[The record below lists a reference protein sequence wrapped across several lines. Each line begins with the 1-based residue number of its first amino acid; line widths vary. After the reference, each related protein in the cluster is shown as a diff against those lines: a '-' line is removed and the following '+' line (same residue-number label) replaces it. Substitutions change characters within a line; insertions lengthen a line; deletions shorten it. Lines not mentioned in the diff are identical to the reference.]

1 MKKTPNMNIG
11 DPNFSVYVEAQK
23 NSTPPNDDFLQQHI
37 NKIYPKPT
45 KEWIDDTIIKKCQN
59 CEYDFGWFTRKHH
72 CRACGGVF
80 CGDCCNIYT
89 RIPNHL
95 IERPDEHTGIKINF
109 TNMIHTW
116 KHDNKSLVCVD
127 CNKKIDKLLKI
138 EWIIK
143 IGEFVDLCD
152 LYTFLRVS
160 RNFHNAGI
168 HWLSK
173 FRNIQY
179 KSMDAY
185 YGDWER
191 NIMWSIKEKLVHHNI
206 WCINIMKSIVT
217 KNIDKTKEQMSE
229 LFGLLQN
236 MIKNNKRTISCWS
249 LMCSRK
255 CDSSCDILDILET
268 IQYICKL
275 DNGVNKFW
283 IVPSIRTIFDLLID
297 RSIERYGTPDL
308 DIMPVLSTTLRIM
321 CSSSINVHDEY
332 VMQFLGKIMN
342 GDTNMIMSLA
352 FESNYLYQKNNS
364 QNSYH
369 SIVTNFINSK
379 LNVDQRKILAG
390 TISTLLTVEKNYSNI
405 MKMNEINERY
415 MPILYPFDTNYSIIE
430 IKKIK
435 ELQSNSKPLLVK
447 INIKRHGQTN
457 AKIEQKKIILK
468 KDSNLRKENIVSN
481 LISSLQKKL
490 YNQSLQG
497 RLDKFDMIPTYK
509 ILMMNSDVGIIEFV
523 EQSITLG
530 RISSKGY
537 TLKNYIYEHNKYETI
552 RSVNDRFM
560 RSLAISSCL
569 SYLLGLGD
577 RHLDNIMINK
587 KKGQIFHIDYGYL
600 MENPITNIL
609 GAPIIR
615 ITNEMVD
622 FLGGQNSEF
631 YMDFKNYV
639 IQVFDILRLY
649 SNVILDYYYILGYEK
664 IIDWDQFKR
673 KITNRFLTGL
683 SCKDVEISLIKE
695 IEMSS
700 KSYSAYFIDT
710 CHKYSGILNKSM
722 NSK

>member
-1 MKKTPNMNIG
+1 MKKTPNMKIG

-23 NSTPPNDDFLQQHI
+23 NETPPNDDFLQQHI

-59 CEYDFGWFTRKHH
+59 CEVDFGWLFNRKHH
-72 CRACGGVF
+72 CRACGGVY
-80 CGDCCNIYT
+80 CTKCCNIYT
-89 RIPNHL
+89 KIPNNL
-95 IERPDEHTGIKINF
+95 IERPDEHNSIKVNI

-116 KHDNKSLVCVD
+116 NYDGKSLVCVD

-152 LYTFLRVS
+152 LYTFLRVN

-179 KSMDAY
+179 KPIDAAY
-185 YGDWER
+185 SDWER
-191 NIMWSIKEKLVHHNI
+191 NIMWSIKEILVYHNI
-206 WCINIMKSIVT
+206 WCINMIKSVVT
-217 KNIDKTKEQMSE
+217 KNNSITSE
-229 LFGLLQN
+229 HMTELLRLVQN
-236 MIKNNKRTISCWS
+236 MQLNGKTISCWS

-255 CDSSCDILDILET
+255 CDTKYDILDILET

-283 IVPSIRTIFDLLID
+283 IIPSIRMLFDLLIEK
-297 RSIERYGTPDL
+297 SIQHYGTTEL
-308 DIMPVLSTTLRIM
+308 DIIPMLSVTLRMM
-321 CSSSINVHDEY
+321 CSSSINVEEEY
-332 VMQFLGKIMN
+332 IMDFLSRITN
-342 GDTNMIMSLA
+342 NDVNMIISLA
-352 FESNYLYQKNNS
+352 FESNYLYCKNDNRHGYYKII
-364 QNSYH
+364 NK
-369 SIVTNFINSK
+369 FINGK
-379 LNVDQRKILAG
+379 LDNEQKKILSTTMS
-390 TISTLLTVEKNYSNI
+390 TIINIEKNYSN
-405 MKMNEINERY
+405 MAKMAEINKVN

-430 IKKIK
+430 IKETR

-447 INIKRHGQTN
+447 INIKNHTN
-457 AKIEQKKIILK
+457 GKIKQKKIIIK
-468 KDSNLRKENIVSN
+468 KDNNLRKENIVSN
-481 LISSLQKKL
+481 LIASLQKKL
-490 YNQSLQG
+490 YDQSLSD
-497 RLDKFDMIPTYK
+497 RLDRFDKIPTYK
-509 ILMMNSDVGIIEFV
+509 ILMMNSEIGIIEFV

-530 RISSKGY
+530 HISAKGY
-537 TLKNYIYEHNKYETI
+537 TLKNYVYEHNKLETI
-552 RSVNDRFM
+552 HNVNGKFM

-577 RHLDNIMINK
+577 RHLDNIMIN

-631 YMDFKNYV
+631 YMEFKNYV
-639 IQVFDILRLY
+639 IQVFDVLRLY
-649 SNVILDYYYILGYEK
+649 SNIILDYYYILGYEK
-664 IIDWDQFKR
+664 IIDWDQFRR

-700 KSYSAYFIDT
+700 KSYSAFFIDT
-710 CHKYSGILNKSM
+710 CHKYSGILNNSI